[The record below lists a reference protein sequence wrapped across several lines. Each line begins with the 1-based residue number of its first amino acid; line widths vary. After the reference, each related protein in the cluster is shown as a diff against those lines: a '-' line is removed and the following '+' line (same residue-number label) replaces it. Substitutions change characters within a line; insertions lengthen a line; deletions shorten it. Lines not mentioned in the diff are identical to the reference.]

1 MKDLREIWPILVPDE
16 RFDGFRAVNRSH
28 VESFFLSLRAE
39 DQLDIL
45 IRLPETER
53 RFWTRFLPVDAVAD
67 IIQTTASPEQREE
80 VLHLLDDQSHREVIS
95 LLAYAEDD
103 AGGLMNPEFIRLRP
117 DMGVDEAITYVKK
130 QTRDH
135 VRSVFYLYVLD
146 SSQKLLG
153 VLPFRDL
160 LSASPEKKVHE
171 IMRGELVTAKETMDQ
186 EEIGQLFRQHAYLAI
201 PVVDDNG
208 VMKGIVTA
216 DKALK
221 VAEEEA
227 TEDIQKMGGTEVL
240 DSPYFETGFF
250 KMFRKRGG
258 WLTLL
263 FAGEM
268 LTATAM
274 GFFQDEISRAV
285 VLALFIPL
293 IISSGGNSGSQA
305 CTLIIRAMALK
316 EVRLRDWLKV
326 FGREIGSGIAL
337 GGLLAAIGWVRIIL
351 WPAKKTLYGEHY
363 VLVGTTVALSL
374 IGVVLWGSLMGSM
387 LPFILRRAGFDPA
400 SASAPLVAT
409 LVDVTGLIIYFS
421 VAKIIL
427 GGILL

>member
-39 DQLDIL
+39 DQFDIL

-53 RFWTRFLPVDAVAD
+53 RFWVRFLPADAVAD
-67 IIQTTASPEQREE
+67 IIQTASTPEQREE
-80 VLHLLDDQSHREVIS
+80 ILHLLDEPTRREVIS
-95 LLAYAEDD
+95 LLAYAEDA

-117 DMGVDEAITYVKK
+117 DMEVDEAITYVKK

-160 LSASPEKKVHE
+160 LSATPDKKVHE
-171 IMRGELVTAKETMDQ
+171 IMRGELVTAKETMHQ
-186 EEIGQLFRQHAYLAI
+186 EEIGGLFRQHSYLAI

-250 KMFRKRGG
+250 KMIRKRGG

-268 LTATAM
+268 LTASAM
-274 GFFQDEISRAV
+274 GFFENEISKAV
-285 VLALFIPL
+285 VLVLFIPL
-293 IISSGGNSGSQA
+293 IISSGGNCGSQA
-305 CTLIIRAMALK
+305 STLVIRAMALK

-326 FGREIGSGIAL
+326 FGREIGSGLAL
-337 GGLLAAIGWVRIIL
+337 GGILATLGWMRIAF
-351 WPAKKTLYGEHY
+351 WPTSKSIYGEHY
-363 VLVGTTVALSL
+363 MLIAATVALSL
-374 IGVVLWGSLMGSM
+374 VGVVMWGTLMGSM
-387 LPFILRRAGFDPA
+387 LPFVLRRAGFDPA
-400 SASAPLVAT
+400 SASAPFVAT
-409 LVDVTGLIIYFS
+409 IVDVTGLVIYFS
-421 VAKIIL
+421 AAKIIL
-427 GGILL
+427 GGVLL